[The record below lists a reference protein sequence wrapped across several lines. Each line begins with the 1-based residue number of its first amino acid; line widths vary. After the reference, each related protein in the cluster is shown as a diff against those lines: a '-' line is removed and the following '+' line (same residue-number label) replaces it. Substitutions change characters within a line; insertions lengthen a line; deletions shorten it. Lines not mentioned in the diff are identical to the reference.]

1 MTRDKIISAAAIAA
15 LIVAPGVIYPIF
27 LMKLM
32 CFALF
37 ACAFNLL
44 VGFTGLISFGHAA
57 FLGMGGYIASYV
69 IKSWGLTPELALL
82 SAVAVTALLGFAM
95 GRLAIRSH
103 GIYFSMITLALAQLV
118 YFVCL
123 QAPFTGGEDGIQG
136 VPRGNLFG
144 LISLANDIH
153 AYYFILAVCAFGF
166 LAIYRIVHSPFGS
179 ILKSIRENEQRAV
192 SLGYDVDQFK
202 LVTFV
207 LSAAISGLAGAAKT
221 VVFGF
226 ATLNDVHWHTSG
238 DVVLMTLLG
247 GIGTILGPVVGS
259 TLVVTLQS
267 ELADKVGSKVT
278 IIMGLVFIACVLSFR
293 RGIVGEFN
301 AWLAR
306 RTPSRRRGQD
316 ADARVVVGHSAE

>member
-1 MTRDKIISAAAIAA
+1 MTRHGVILATIVAAAIA
-15 LIVAPGVIYPIF
+15 APGVIYPIF
-27 LMKLM
+27 LMKLL

-44 VGFTGLISFGHAA
+44 VGFSGLISFGHAA
-57 FLGMGGYIASYV
+57 FFGVGGYTAGYIV
-69 IKSWGLTPELALL
+69 KSWGLTPELALL
-82 SAVAVTALLGFAM
+82 AATAVSATLGVAI

-103 GIYFSMITLALAQLV
+103 GIYFSMVTLALAQLV

-136 VPRGNLFG
+136 VPRGKLFG
-144 LISLANDIH
+144 LISLANDVGL
-153 AYYFILAVCAFGF
+153 YYFILAVCAFGF
-166 LAIYRIVHSPFGS
+166 LAIYRIVHSPFGN

-221 VVFGF
+221 IVFGF

-238 DVVLMTLLG
+238 EVVLMTLLG
-247 GIGTILGPVVGS
+247 GIGTILGPIVGS
-259 TLVVTLQS
+259 TLVVMLQS
-267 ELADKVGSKVT
+267 ELADRVGSKVT
-278 IIMGLVFIACVLSFR
+278 IIMGLVFIAWR
-293 RGIVGEFN
+293 
-301 AWLAR
+301 AR
-306 RTPSRRRGQD
+306 RASSQRISDVDGRAVVSD
-316 ADARVVVGHSAE
+316 AAE

>member
-1 MTRDKIISAAAIAA
+1 MTRHGVILATIVAAAIA
-15 LIVAPGVIYPIF
+15 APGVIYPIF
-27 LMKLM
+27 LMKLL

-44 VGFTGLISFGHAA
+44 VGFSGLISFGHAA
-57 FLGMGGYIASYV
+57 FFGVGGYTAGYIV
-69 IKSWGLTPELALL
+69 KSWGLTPELALL
-82 SAVAVTALLGFAM
+82 AATAVSATLGVAI

-103 GIYFSMITLALAQLV
+103 GIYFSMVTLALAQLV

-144 LISLANDIH
+144 LISLANDVGL
-153 AYYFILAVCAFGF
+153 YYFILAVCAFGF
-166 LAIYRIVHSPFGS
+166 LGIYRIVHSPFGN

-221 VVFGF
+221 IVFGF

-238 DVVLMTLLG
+238 EVVLMTLLG
-247 GIGTILGPVVGS
+247 GIGTILGPIVGS
-259 TLVVTLQS
+259 TLVVMLQS
-267 ELADKVGSKVT
+267 ELADRVGSKVT

-293 RGIVGEFN
+293 RGIVGEFI
-301 AWLAR
+301 AWRAR
-306 RTPSRRRGQD
+306 RASSQRISDVDGRAVVSD
-316 ADARVVVGHSAE
+316 AAE